1 MTTMIHQHHDH
12 DDIQKLF
19 IDTDIH
25 LWKEETEIIA
35 NEVNLFVNLLSV
47 RLFELSKT
55 RNISFNALF
64 DEIDYFTNANPEFQ
78 EKLTGYLVKL
88 EGLKECEDLQC
99 ETHFLNGHSTFKKEM
114 QEYLTRYRQLKRN
127 IFEGLAIGTNKI

>member
-1 MTTMIHQHHDH
+1 
-12 DDIQKLF
+12 
-19 IDTDIH
+19 
-25 LWKEETEIIA
+25 
-35 NEVNLFVNLLSV
+35 
-47 RLFELSKT
+47 LSKT

-64 DEIDYFTNANPEFQ
+64 DEIDYFTNTNPEFQ
-78 EKLTGYLVKL
+78 EKLAGYLVKL